1 MGSWNSI
8 ERFIFTINMRIFL
21 CQVRLSAGRSKNPS
35 KASNKFFPRATKNPM
50 EHVTSQKPK
59 TWKLQPK
66 ENKNKVTRGLE
77 APDKIN
83 IFSSNVQWIFQ
94 PSQCFVN
101 IATLKM
107 ATECHE
113 DGRLNTLSL
122 VFVRDS
128 APHPFQNFIFCEE
141 LSLSSIFQ
149 FPGQQLEQVLADI
162 VLSPK
167 ILICLPEQLWVGQA
181 TGACLYTA
189 THEAFAP
196 CPQLINLLRSSNFT
210 LSSLHV
216 HNISTHV
223 PPQMHSI
230 STPMSLHVHEPKS
243 THINRRTTTS
253 AQRINTYVAS
263 CTWTISKHIHSRT
276 TTSAQH
282 INTYVASWTWTK
294 SKHINS
300 RTTTIA

>member
-1 MGSWNSI
+1 M
-8 ERFIFTINMRIFL
+8 
-21 CQVRLSAGRSKNPS
+21 
-35 KASNKFFPRATKNPM
+35 
-50 EHVTSQKPK
+50 
-59 TWKLQPK
+59 
-66 ENKNKVTRGLE
+66 RGLE
-77 APDKIN
+77 APDKIK
-83 IFSSNVQWIFQ
+83 IFSSSVQWIFQ

-128 APHPFQNFIFCEE
+128 APHPFQNFIFWEE

-149 FPGQQLEQVLADI
+149 FPGQQLEQVLVDI

-230 STPMSLHVHEPKS
+230 STPMSLHVHEPWASISSHVPPQVHSVS
-243 THINRRTTTS
+243 TPMSLMYMNHK
-253 AQRINTYVAS
+253 QTYPLTYHHK
-263 CTWTISKHIHSRT
+263 CT
-276 TTSAQH
+276 AYQH
-282 INTYVASWTWTK
+282 LCRFMYMNHK
-294 SKHINS
+294 
-300 RTTTIA
+300 